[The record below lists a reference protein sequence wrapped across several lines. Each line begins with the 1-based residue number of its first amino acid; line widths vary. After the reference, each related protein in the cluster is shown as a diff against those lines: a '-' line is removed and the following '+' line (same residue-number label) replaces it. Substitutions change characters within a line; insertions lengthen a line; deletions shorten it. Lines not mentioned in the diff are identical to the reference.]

1 MYTLRRAL
9 KRKSIVTGA
18 VILLLVI
25 AAGGLARVLSPRAP
39 NEMDVRNRLSPPSS
53 EALMGTDNL
62 GRDILS
68 RVLHGSRVSLA
79 VGFATALGASIAGVI
94 LGLIG
99 GYSKSAGGIVM
110 RVVDGMMAF
119 PGTLL
124 ALALVAV
131 LGARFTNILIALTV
145 LYTPRI
151 ARIEHAAVMQI
162 REHEYV
168 LAAIAQGCSTSRIM
182 LRHILPNTIGPI
194 IVQATFILAYAVIA
208 EAGLSF
214 IGVGLPASTAS
225 WGNTLSN
232 GRNYLLAAP
241 WITLFP
247 GGAIFVLVLGLNL
260 LGDGLRDMLDPR
272 VSRLK

>member
-1 MYTLRRAL
+1 MTILRKAL
-9 KRKSIVTGA
+9 RRKSILVGA
-18 VILLLVI
+18 AILLLVLVVALFAKQI
-25 AAGGLARVLSPRAP
+25 SPKAP
-39 NEMDVRNRLSPPSS
+39 EELNVRFRLEAPSAQ
-53 EALMGTDNL
+53 ALMGTDNL
-62 GRDILS
+62 GRDIFS
-68 RVLHGSRVSLA
+68 RVLHGARVSLA
-79 VGFATALGASIAGVI
+79 VGFSTALGASIVGI
-94 LGLIG
+94 TLGLIG
-99 GYSKSAGGIVM
+99 GYSRFAGGTVM

-124 ALALVAV
+124 ALTLVAV

-162 REHEYV
+162 REQEYV
-168 LAAIAQGCSTSRIM
+168 LAAVAQGCSTARVM
-182 LRHILPNTIGPI
+182 LQHILPNTIGPI

-214 IGVGLPASTAS
+214 IGVGLPAATAS
-225 WGNTLSN
+225 WGSTLAN
-232 GRNYLLAAP
+232 GRDYLLAAP

-260 LGDGLRDMLDPR
+260 LGDGLRDILDPR
-272 VSRLK
+272 VSRRR